1 MTSLTPKQSSAT
13 RYLIPILIGITGWGL
28 SSVMAASLA
37 VSDRPAG
44 ATFSW
49 SSPDTTGPKISRE
62 SVVHKK
68 PGADA
73 AESAAAMH
81 LASDN
86 VFDNGE
92 LRPHWGVT
100 PDNGAGD
107 EFRKALS
114 TMDSKLLGEKMFD
127 RSLIVQD
134 IWYRM
139 PEAGEVYFVWGVNGW
154 KPIPEKMR
162 PPNTTLTGDKVMA
175 TRMVREGD
183 AFVVRLTVQNGT
195 TIDYGFSIT
204 RARDGNAINVWDADK
219 YPSAGY
225 QSIAFPN
232 RPIEVSASL
241 KMARLRV
248 GKPDMGRSLVTH
260 EIRYPAQDAQEISLV
275 WGINGWRIVP
285 EADRPP
291 GTVVKEGRMLTPL
304 SQESGA
310 FVRALRVPPGTTL
323 DYGFLIMAPQG
334 GNVKELW
341 DDNHRQFFH
350 TTVAADGSTT
360 VKPTVRLP
368 KSPSLP

>member
-1 MTSLTPKQSSAT
+1 MRRRDIRSGNVLLPKRWMMLTVLGMMCGDQE
-13 RYLIPILIGITGWGL
+13 TGL
-28 SSVMAASLA
+28 AASLA
-37 VSDRPAG
+37 VNDRPTGTVYSWSSQAG
-44 ATFSW
+44 AT
-49 SSPDTTGPKISRE
+49 TQTSRE
-62 SVVHKK
+62 PLPVNKS
-68 PGADA
+68 GAGLSDHEA
-73 AESAAAMH
+73 VSHRTA
-81 LASDN
+81 DN
-86 VFDNGE
+86 VFDNTE
-92 LRPHWGVT
+92 LRPHWDGLA
-100 PDNGAGD
+100 PDNGTGD

-127 RSLIVQD
+127 RSLIVQE
-134 IWYRM
+134 IRYRM
-139 PEAGEVYFVWGVNGW
+139 PEAGEIYFVWGVNGW
-154 KPIPEKMR
+154 KPVPETTR
-162 PPNTTLTGDKVMA
+162 PPETTVTGDKVMA

-183 AFVVRLTVQNGT
+183 AFVVRLNVQNGT

-204 RARDGNAINVWDADK
+204 RTRDGGAINVWDADK

-248 GKPDMGRSLVTH
+248 GKPDMGRGLVTQ
-260 EIRYPAQDAQEISLV
+260 EIRYPLQEAQAISLV
-275 WGINGWRIVP
+275 WGINGWRVVP
-285 EADRPP
+285 ESDRPP

-310 FVRALRVPPGTTL
+310 FVRTLRVPPGTTL
-323 DYGFLIMAPQG
+323 DYGFLIVAAQG
-334 GNVKELW
+334 GSAQELW

-368 KSPSLP
+368 K